1 MADEGFFARL
11 INLWRGMFASW
22 IGRKEEKNP
31 EAVYE
36 SAIQERIEQYDRLKK
51 AVAGIVYLRNKLAS
65 ELEQKSGE
73 LNGLQ
78 DQIILAVDKKED
90 EVALHLIQKKDDLEA
105 EVKRIKEEM
114 AQTAEEADEAKRS
127 LINFQ
132 SEIERLRREK
142 DRAMARLA
150 TLEARRT
157 IQRQLDHLSPEADM
171 RALESVRERIE
182 RLSAE
187 IDASRELQD
196 RTLSEKLREI
206 RKEASLSSAK
216 AQLEELKRSREERR
230 EGAKVE
236 KTI

>member
-1 MADEGFFARL
+1 MADEGFFARVM
-11 INLWRGMFASW
+11 NLWRGMLGRW
-22 IGRKEEKNP
+22 IGHKEESNP

-36 SAIQERIEQYDRLKK
+36 AAIQERIEQYDRLKK
-51 AVAGIVYLRNKLAS
+51 AVYGIVYLRNKLAS
-65 ELEQKSGE
+65 ELEQKGGE
-73 LNGLQ
+73 LSGLQ

-90 EVALHLIQKKDDLEA
+90 EVALHLIQKKTDLEA
-105 EVKRIKEEM
+105 EVKRIKDEM
-114 AQTAEEADEAKRS
+114 AQTAEEAEEAKRS
-127 LINFQ
+127 LTNFQ

-150 TLEARRT
+150 TLEARRS

-187 IDASRELQD
+187 VDASRELQD

-206 RKEASLSSAK
+206 RKDASLTSAK
-216 AQLEELKRSREERR
+216 AQLEELKKSREERR

-236 KTI
+236 KTL

>member
-11 INLWRGMFASW
+11 MNLWRGMLGRW
-22 IGRKEEKNP
+22 IGQKEEKNP

-36 SAIQERIEQYDRLKK
+36 AAIQERIEQYDRLKK

-65 ELEQKSGE
+65 EMEQKGRD
-73 LNGLQ
+73 LAGIQ
-78 DQIILAVDKKED
+78 DQIMLAVDKKED

-105 EVKRIKEEM
+105 EVKRIKQEM
-114 AQTAEEADEAKRS
+114 AQTAEEAEEAKKS

-150 TLEARRT
+150 TLEARRA

-171 RALESVRERIE
+171 RALESVRERID

-187 IDASRELQD
+187 IEASREIQD
-196 RTLSEKLREI
+196 RTLSEKLSEI
-206 RKEASLSSAK
+206 RKEASMSSAK
-216 AQLEELKRSREERR
+216 AQLEELKKAREERR